1 MNVINLSLSIPSNKC
16 SEMQQNNLVTRDY
29 FILQE
34 GGDFGAPKRGK
45 SFRGVLYQKRFDLA
59 TTEFEMILRPSF
71 FSSYHR
77 SVLEKQG

>member
-34 GGDFGAPKRGK
+34 GGDFGGLLGFHK
-45 SFRGVLYQKRFDLA
+45 GVLYQKRFDLA

>member
-34 GGDFGAPKRGK
+34 GGDFGGILGVHK
-45 SFRGVLYQKRFDLA
+45 GVLYQKRFDLA